1 MKGTQVYSTTRPH
14 VATPL
19 ALKQPAPHTKTDTT
33 VVRVTH
39 LPVQPTASQLLAG
52 KRPYPEYTTYHDTC
66 DLNALQL
73 WAICNEEHIEVY
85 DVYKKQVVA
94 RFTPEHYQYPKQKGE
109 SADVKR
115 NDLRVL
121 PKQPNRK
128 H

>member
-1 MKGTQVYSTTRPH
+1 MKGT
-14 VATPL
+14 ATLL
-19 ALKQPAPHTKTDTT
+19 AIKQPSTNTT

-39 LPVQPTASQLLAG
+39 VPVKPTASQLLAG
-52 KRPYPEYTTYHDTC
+52 KRTYDKYITYHDTC

-85 DVYKKQVVA
+85 DVYAKQVVA
-94 RFTPEHYQYPKQKGE
+94 RFTPEHYKYPKQEGE
-109 SADVKR
+109 SAHVNR
-115 NDLRVL
+115 NNLRVL